1 MLDLIKTIISLCVVV
16 VIGIAI
22 FMAFGFISTIIM
34 FIVNNL
40 MVIGIILVGCY
51 YISNWIMEYLINKS
65 DELKNLE
72 TNNPTAILVLQG
84 LIIIALASIVY
95 YYTFL
100 GTSVNPE

>member
-1 MLDLIKTIISLCVVV
+1 MVIVIGFVVIMALGIISN
-16 VIGIAI
+16 
-22 FMAFGFISTIIM
+22 IIM
-34 FIVNNL
+34 FLVNNL
-40 MVIGIILVGCY
+40 MIIGLLLVGCY
-51 YISNWIMEYLINKS
+51 YVSNWLLEYLIDKS
-65 DELKNLE
+65 DELKNLK

>member
-84 LIIIALASIVY
+84 LIIIALA
-95 YYTFL
+95 
-100 GTSVNPE
+100 